1 MYGARLVVRE
11 QHCLNTRASRKLT
24 REAWLLSNLWDGTVK
39 LESLI
44 LKFKSTH
51 PHVGLVL
58 RNPLLAARETSQ
70 FTQELVQS
78 LVQVGVPDS
87 PVREAKL
94 PRLTIAAGKEVVRI
108 NSPNLDFENTYLR
121 LV

>member
-1 MYGARLVVRE
+1 M
-11 QHCLNTRASRKLT
+11 
-24 REAWLLSNLWDGTVK
+24 
-39 LESLI
+39 
-44 LKFKSTH
+44 KFKSTH

-58 RNPLLAARETSQ
+58 QNPLLVARATPQ
-70 FTQELVQS
+70 FTQDVVQP

-108 NSPNLDFENTYLR
+108 NSRNLDFENTYLR